1 MSGRRSRPA
10 IAALFACLLVLAGC
24 ASPFALGDSG
34 TAATETSDA
43 AGTTPR
49 STTGPGS
56 DADSG
61 SGANGTPTA
70 TFVVD
75 GERRATVTLEVA
87 DTPAERERGLMYRRS
102 LARNHGMVFVY
113 EEARRLSFWMKN
125 TYVPLDIVFVG
136 PDGRALNVVHATPQ
150 PNASESELRRYRSD
164 GPATYAIELR
174 RGFANR
180 TGIGPGTRVRFSNAT
195 FETPDPNARPPIS
208 PSVRSP

>member
-10 IAALFACLLVLAGC
+10 IAALCACLLVLAGC

-43 AGTTPR
+43 AGTTQ
-49 STTGPGS
+49 STTGPSS
-56 DADSG
+56 DTDSG

-75 GERRATVTLEVA
+75 GECRATVTLEVA
-87 DTPAERERGLMYRRS
+87 DAPAERERGLMYRRS
-102 LARNHGMVFVY
+102 LARNHGMAFIY

-136 PDGRALNVVHATPQ
+136 PDGRVLNVAHATPQ

-164 GPATYAIELR
+164 VPATYAIELR

-180 TGIGPGTRVRFSNAT
+180 TGVGPGARVRFSNAT
-195 FETPDPNARPPIS
+195 FETPDPNERPPIS
-208 PSVRSP
+208 SSVRSP